1 MVYTELVKAV
11 GAKDTMQVNSDLERS
26 RWEMKSKLV
35 SAATN
40 LTQLE
45 ETLTKRNKEYDTSEE
60 SNK

>member
-11 GAKDTMQVNSDLERS
+11 GAKDTMQVNSDVERS

-35 SAATN
+35 SAPTN

>member
-35 SAATN
+35 SAPTN